1 MGDHRRFQEE
11 SINGALFAPVSA
23 ALSLRELPG
32 TMPVDPSGIAMWKK
46 QPRSGLWWKAGLA
59 MTVLCV
65 AGCGRQSPGTG
76 EVTEST
82 PTPQPSITP
91 KLGFRSMEPGTEAK
105 QRPVSEVLADMAMAN
120 GDEAKATLAA
130 AYSARLSRDELIQ
143 SIRDLQA
150 QPGSM
155 QEVVLRA
162 MLKQLASH
170 APSVALQLALE
181 KDPQAA
187 NDGLAAMVAEQWAG
201 TDYAGLYDYSRTLT
215 SDLLKYR
222 VGAYAAFAW
231 ASRDPTAAFQ
241 YFSGLSM
248 RDGGGF
254 IGIAASELAKRDPN
268 AALEALDKIQNDQ
281 VWDRAAGK
289 ITEVI
294 AQQAPDQAIALL
306 FDQDDP
312 KAAAP
317 IANALGSV
325 MAESSAAAGIGVLNR
340 LEDPRVA
347 YSFLFGM
354 LGKLREGDVSEFAA
368 NFSQI
373 KNENVRAMAARS
385 MARDVARRDPN
396 EALAW
401 AAALTNDEQSRRMAY
416 QGAASGYA
424 ANNPQAAARWFETL
438 PQGAERESAIYGFV
452 EQYQWRQPAD
462 SANWALKITNA
473 EARQRY
479 LSSVLANWSR
489 RDAEAARTWATQTG
503 NLQFLQTRN

>member
-1 MGDHRRFQEE
+1 ML
-11 SINGALFAPVSA
+11 IAPS
-23 ALSLRELPG
+23 R
-32 TMPVDPSGIAMWKK
+32 IAMWKN
-46 QPRSGLWWKAGLA
+46 QPRSGPWWKAGLA
-59 MTVLCV
+59 LAVLCV
-65 AGCGRQSPGTG
+65 AGCGRSGPGKDAPP
-76 EVTEST
+76 EST
-82 PTPQPSITP
+82 PAPQPSITP
-91 KLGFRSMEPGTEAK
+91 KLSF
-105 QRPVSEVLADMAMAN
+105 RPVESRIESKGRPVAEVLADMALAN
-120 GDEAKATLAA
+120 GDEAKAALAA
-130 AYSARLSRDELIQ
+130 AYSARLSRDELVR

-150 QPGSM
+150 QPGSS

-162 MLKQLASH
+162 MLKQLATQ

-187 NDGLAAMVAEQWAG
+187 NDGLAAMVAEQWASA
-201 TDYAGLYDYSRTLT
+201 DYAGLYDYSRTLT
-215 SDLLKYR
+215 SDRPKYR
-222 VGAYAAFAW
+222 VGGYAAFAW
-231 ASRDPTAAFQ
+231 ASSDPAAAFQ

-248 RDGGGF
+248 QDGGGF
-254 IGIAASELAKRDPN
+254 IGIAASELARRDPN
-268 AALEALDKIQNDQ
+268 AALEALDKIQNEQ

-289 ITEVI
+289 ITEII
-294 AQQAPDQAIALL
+294 AQRAPEQAIALL

-325 MAESSAAAGIGVLNR
+325 MAEASAAEGIGVLNR

-354 LGKLREGDVSEFAA
+354 LGKLRDGDVSEFAA

-385 MARDVARRDPN
+385 LARDVARQDPG

-401 AAALTNDEQSRRMAY
+401 AATLTGDEQSRRMAF

-424 ANNPQAAARWFETL
+424 ANDPQAAARWFETL
-438 PQGAERESAIYGFV
+438 PQGVERESAIYGFV
-452 EQYQWRQPAD
+452 EQYQWRQPAE
-462 SANWALKITNA
+462 SANWALKIADA
-473 EARQRY
+473 EARNRF

-489 RDAEAARTWATQTG
+489 RDADAARTWATQTG
-503 NLQFLQTRN
+503 NLQLLQTRN

>member
-1 MGDHRRFQEE
+1 M
-11 SINGALFAPVSA
+11 PPK
-23 ALSLRELPG
+23 LSFRPAE
-32 TMPVDPSGIAMWKK
+32 SGIA
-46 QPRSGLWWKAGLA
+46 
-59 MTVLCV
+59 
-65 AGCGRQSPGTG
+65 
-76 EVTEST
+76 
-82 PTPQPSITP
+82 
-91 KLGFRSMEPGTEAK
+91 AK
-105 QRPVSEVLADMAMAN
+105 GPVVSEVLADMALAN
-120 GDEAKATLAA
+120 GDEAKAALAA
-130 AYSARLSRDELIQ
+130 AYSARLSRDELVQ

-150 QPGSM
+150 QPGSI

-162 MLKQLASH
+162 MLKQLASQ

-187 NDGLAAMVAEQWAG
+187 NEGLAAMVAEQWAS
-201 TDYAGLYDYSRTLT
+201 TDYTGLYDYSRTLG
-215 SDLLKYR
+215 SDRLKYR
-222 VGAYAAFAW
+222 VGAYAALAW
-231 ASRDPTAAFQ
+231 ASLDPAAAFQ

-248 RDGGGF
+248 QDGGGF
-254 IGIAASELAKRDPN
+254 IGIAANELARRDPN
-268 AALEALDKIQNDQ
+268 AALEALDEIQNDQ

-294 AQQAPDQAIALL
+294 AQRAPEQAIALL

-325 MAESSAAAGIGVLNR
+325 LAESSAADGIGVLNR
-340 LEDPRVA
+340 IEDQRVA

-354 LGKLREGDVSEFAA
+354 LGRLRDGDMSEFAA

-373 KNENVRAMAARS
+373 KNESVRAIAARS
-385 MARDVARRDPN
+385 VARDVARQSPN

-401 AAALTNDEQSRRMAY
+401 AASLTGDEQSRRMAF

-424 ANNPQAAARWFETL
+424 ASDPQAATRWFETL

-452 EQYQWRQPAD
+452 EQYQWRQPAE

-473 EARQRY
+473 EARQQY
-479 LSSVLANWSR
+479 LGSVLANWSR
-489 RDAEAARTWATQTG
+489 RDADAARTWATQTG
-503 NLQFLQTRN
+503 NLQFLKTRN